1 MIAKYPGLPVLLA
14 WAVVLVVLVLLCID
28 AESRDYLLGHGKVLS
43 LVSIG
48 LLIVVLTMTVVG
60 WAATY

>member
-1 MIAKYPGLPVLLA
+1 
-14 WAVVLVVLVLLCID
+14 VVLVVLVLLCID